1 MVRHCTAAGR
11 GQSSRLTA
19 GGKRGKE
26 NLRPRERRYVLACK
40 KCVDTVKSD
49 QCHRAAERDD
59 DFVFRIVFCLARVM
73 GKK

>member
-1 MVRHCTAAGR
+1 MVRHCG
-11 GQSSRLTA
+11 GQRAEQPADSWRKE
-19 GGKRGKE
+19 GEGK
-26 NLRPRERRYVLACK
+26 PASACK

-59 DFVFRIVFCLARVM
+59 DFVYRIVFCLARVM

>member
-1 MVRHCTAAGR
+1 MVRHCG
-11 GQSSRLTA
+11 GQRAEQPADSWR
-19 GGKRGKE
+19 KEGKE

-59 DFVFRIVFCLARVM
+59 DFVYKIVFCLARVM